1 MKFSKLRILGFKTF
15 VEPTEVMIRPGL
27 TGVVGPNGCGKSNL
41 VEALRWVMGEN
52 SYKNMRASGMD
63 DVIFSGSGRRPGRNT
78 AEVTLVLDN
87 DQRTAPAAFNHI
99 ETLEITRRIERENGS
114 VYRINGKEV
123 RARDVQLLF
132 ADAST
137 GSRSPSMVRQ
147 GQIGELIAA
156 KPIQRR
162 AILEEASGISG
173 LHGRR
178 NEAEMRLKAAEQNL
192 EQVDTVLGQ
201 IDQRLET
208 LKRQGKHAARYRALS
223 SDIRAAEAIVHHVRW
238 FGARAQV
245 REARE
250 ALSAAERAAIERT
263 EAQAKAATA
272 QAVAAHE
279 LPALRDAE
287 IRAAAALQR
296 LKIAVA
302 EIDAEEKRAKERL
315 AELDRRLV
323 QIEADI
329 VREER
334 LIADNGDAL
343 ARLETE
349 ASHLQA
355 EDATGSE
362 RALEAR
368 ARLAGAETTLAIA
381 DADLAAATA
390 VEAETAARRN
400 QAERM
405 AREASVRVEKLDS
418 QIAEVER
425 ERLALAQRSDAGPV
439 VAERR
444 ARLETAGTEAKAAE
458 AAAVVAE
465 EAAAKARQAEP
476 LARGPLAE
484 AERDLNRLETEARTL
499 AKVLNT
505 GGSDLW
511 APIVDRITVEKGFE
525 AALGAALGEDLDV
538 STDEAAPVHWR
549 EPGLA
554 ADDPAL
560 PMGAEPLARIVK
572 APPLLARR
580 LAQIGLI
587 DKADGPRLAR
597 ELKVGQRLVSK
608 AGDLWRW
615 DGYQAAAEAPT
626 PAAQRLSQK
635 NRLGELESLVNA
647 ARAITTERRG
657 VLDAAASRA
666 KAAGEAER
674 QVREAAREAARKVN
688 VARDQLAAAERDLA
702 QVTARLSALEEAKV
716 RLATSRAEAVAVA
729 AEAKGALA
737 NLPPIAGLQAETSA
751 HRARAAE
758 ARAALSE
765 ARSSVQTLEREAEFR
780 VKRLEAIAR
789 ERESWVARAA
799 NAEAQVAT
807 LKARRADMATERQTL
822 AERPSDLLIE
832 RRRLLH
838 EIGLADAAR
847 AEAADRLAKG
857 ETAQADAD
865 RAARVA
871 LDALSSAREAQARA
885 EARVEAVVNRLQEL
899 EDGIRDAFE
908 LEPPA
913 LAAFAGLAPDGL
925 LPNLEA
931 TELKLERLRQERERL
946 GGVNLQADEE
956 ARDVE
961 ASRDALTKERADLEE
976 AIRRLRLG
984 ISSLN
989 REARERLMASFE
1001 VVNGHFQRL
1010 FTHLFGGGEAR
1021 LQLIDSDDPLEAGL
1035 DILARPP
1042 GKKPA
1047 TMTLLSGGEQ
1057 ALTAM
1062 ALIFAVFLTNPSPIC
1077 VLDEVDA
1084 PLDDANVERYC
1095 DLLDEMARSTQTRF
1109 VVITHNPITMSRMDR
1124 LYGVTMAER
1133 GVSQLVSVDLEQ
1145 AERFKEA
1152 V

>member
-41 VEALRWVMGEN
+41 VEALRWVMGES

-87 DQRTAPAAFNHI
+87 DQRTAPAAFNHH
-99 ETLEITRRIERENGS
+99 EVLEITRRIEREAGS
-114 VYRINGKEV
+114 TYRINGKEV

-192 EQVDTVLGQ
+192 EQVDAVLGQ

-208 LKRQGKHAARYRALS
+208 LKRQGRHAARYRALS
-223 SDIRAAEAIVHHVRW
+223 AEIRAAEAVVHHVRW
-238 FGARAQV
+238 VGARAHIT
-245 REARE
+245 EARE
-250 ALSAAERAAIERT
+250 ALAAAERAVAERAD
-263 EAQAKAATA
+263 AQAKAATA

-279 LPALRDAE
+279 MPAFRDAE
-287 IRAAAALQR
+287 TRAAAALQR

-302 EIDAEEKRAKERL
+302 EIDAEEKRMTERL
-315 AELDRRLV
+315 ADLDRRLA
-323 QIEADI
+323 QIEGDI
-329 VREER
+329 AREDR
-334 LIADNGDAL
+334 LIRDNGDAL
-343 ARLETE
+343 ARLDAE
-349 ASHLQA
+349 AAQLN
-355 EDATGSE
+355 EEGATSAD
-362 RALEAR
+362 RSLDAR
-368 ARLAGAETTLAIA
+368 ARLAASETTLAIA
-381 DADLAAATA
+381 DADLAQATSL
-390 VEAETAARRN
+390 EAETAARRN
-400 QAERM
+400 QAERA
-405 AREASVRVEKLDS
+405 AREANQRVEKLDS
-418 QIAEVER
+418 QIADVER
-425 ERLALAQRSDAGPV
+425 ERAALARRDDAGPV

-444 ARLETAGTEAKAAE
+444 ARLEEAEGAAKSAE
-458 AAAVVAE
+458 AAAVAAE

-511 APIVDRITVEKGFE
+511 APVVDRITVEKGFE

-549 EPGLA
+549 EPGPA
-554 ADDPAL
+554 TDDPAL
-560 PMGAEPLARIVK
+560 PAGVDPLARIVK
-572 APPLLARR
+572 APPVLARR
-580 LAQIGLI
+580 LAQIGLV

-597 ELKVGQRLVSK
+597 QLKAGQRLVSK

-635 NRLGELESLVNA
+635 NRLAELEELVKA
-647 ARAITTERRG
+647 ARAITTERRA
-657 VLDAAASRA
+657 VLEAAATRA
-666 KAAGEAER
+666 RAAGDTER
-674 QVREAAREAARKVN
+674 QAREAAREAARRVTT
-688 VARDQLAAAERDLA
+688 ARDQLAAAERDLA

-716 RLATSRAEAVAVA
+716 RLSSSRAEAVAVA
-729 AEAKGALA
+729 SDAANALTA
-737 NLPPIAGLQAETSA
+737 LPAISGLQAETSA
-751 HRARAAE
+751 HRAKAAE

-765 ARSSVQTLEREAEFR
+765 ARAAVQTLEREAEFR
-780 VKRLEAIAR
+780 ARRLEAIGR
-789 ERESWVARAA
+789 EHDGWVARAA
-799 NAEAQVAT
+799 NAEAQIAT

-838 EIGLADAAR
+838 EIGLANTAR
-847 AEAADRLAKG
+847 QEAADRLARG
-857 ETAQADAD
+857 ETAQVEAD
-865 RAARVA
+865 RAARAA
-871 LDALSSAREAQARA
+871 LDALSAAREAQARA
-885 EARVEAVVNRLQEL
+885 EARAEAVITRLTEL
-899 EDGIRDAFE
+899 EDAIRDTFE
-908 LEPPA
+908 MEPTA
-913 LAAFAGLAPDGL
+913 LAAFAGLSADGL
-925 LPNLEA
+925 LPDLEA
-931 TELKLERLRQERERL
+931 TERKLERLRQERERL

-984 ISSLN
+984 IASLN
-989 REARERLMASFE
+989 REARERLMASFD

-1010 FTHLFGGGEAR
+1010 FTHLFGGGEAQ

-1095 DLLDEMARSTQTRF
+1095 DLLDEMARTTETRF